1 MVPLSAATA
10 TATATV
16 AALDKWVTL
25 RAAHRPLPHP
35 RTGVLTDF
43 LFTQRGRRLG
53 YTRLRNGMLAATEAA
68 GLRAPGGGVLIV
80 TPHQLRHTWATEPA
94 NAGMSLQA
102 LMALLGH
109 VTPQMTLRYA
119 TVASPTLRTAYDEAM
134 GKMRRQ
140 FTLTPVGK
148 PILPDKV
155 GRLHSEMLKTLVA
168 HGYCQRIHIIF
179 TVAAA
184 SVVVTACGG
193 TDTRAADKTQWAAVW
208 TAQTARPQPAGESDG
223 LVIAATAL
231 SLCVVLVTRDPGRR
245 RQSRSRWIQPS
256 LRSPAHM
263 HRISPPA
270 GERPPGRATVGTM
283 AYYGASSPGSRF
295 TS

>member
-1 MVPLSAATA
+1 M
-10 TATATV
+10 
-16 AALDKWVTL
+16 
-25 RAAHRPLPHP
+25 
-35 RTGVLTDF
+35 LT
-43 LFTQRGRRLG
+43 
-53 YTRLRNGMLAATEAA
+53 
-68 GLRAPGGGVLIV
+68 V
-80 TPHQLRHTWATEPA
+80 TPHQLRHTWATELA

-119 TVASPTLRTAYDEAM
+119 TLASPTLRTAYDEAM

-155 GRLHSEMLKTLVA
+155 GWLHSEMLKTRVA

-193 TDTRAADKTQWAAVW
+193 TDTGAADKTQWGCCVDGSNSKAATRGGERW
-208 TAQTARPQPAGESDG
+208 TCHCRNRIEPMCGVGNKGPRPTSTVSESMDPAFAEIASAHAPHQSPERGEATRQSHRRDHGLLRRLLAWKSIHLMNHAARLPHSTCYAEYGWNTAVLWAQTILG
-223 LVIAATAL
+223 
-231 SLCVVLVTRDPGRR
+231 
-245 RQSRSRWIQPS
+245 
-256 LRSPAHM
+256 
-263 HRISPPA
+263 
-270 GERPPGRATVGTM
+270 
-283 AYYGASSPGSRF
+283 
-295 TS
+295 